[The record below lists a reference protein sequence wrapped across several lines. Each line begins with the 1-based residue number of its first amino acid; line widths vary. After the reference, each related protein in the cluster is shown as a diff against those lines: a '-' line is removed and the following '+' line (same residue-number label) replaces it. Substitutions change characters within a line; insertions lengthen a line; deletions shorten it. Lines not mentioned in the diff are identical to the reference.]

1 MLFLSLLSLLSLRAP
16 FAASCS
22 AIACSLMNRL
32 IPISP
37 WRICSFVV
45 LVVVVGAL
53 PCVIPATCFKSF
65 VMVHM
70 TGNQAAFARTEVRG
84 LPGRGREYGCSRTL
98 GLVSY
103 IP

>member
-1 MLFLSLLSLLSLRAP
+1 
-16 FAASCS
+16 
-22 AIACSLMNRL
+22 MNRL

-53 PCVIPATCFKSF
+53 PCVIPTTCFKSF

-70 TGNQAAFARTEVRG
+70 TGNQAAFARSEVSGVCRG
-84 LPGRGREYGCSRTL
+84 VGGSMDAPGHWN
-98 GLVSY
+98 
-103 IP
+103 